1 MFFSHLSRIFA
12 ALAFIVGVYKLGLGI
27 SIAQEWL
34 LPYEEALAR
43 YAPRAKSSGELIDR
57 GFYTV
62 VVAVVL
68 GTLAE
73 VSFRLRQMQ
82 RDR

>member
-1 MFFSHLSRIFA
+1 MFFSHLARILA
-12 ALAFIVGVYKLGLGI
+12 ALAFLVGIYKIGLGI

-43 YAPRAKSSGELIDR
+43 YAPGAKGSGALIDR
-57 GFYTV
+57 GFYTLI
-62 VVAVVL
+62 VAVVL
-68 GTLAE
+68 GALAE